1 MGKEAGRAVATM
13 PQVIISLN
21 ASSNIRRIRRFYA
34 DPQVGDRA
42 IAAIFSSLR
51 LLLTNPLAGR
61 PMKKRAE
68 LRERVIIFGN
78 QGFVALYKFDP
89 KADEITILAIRHQRE
104 AGYRQSIATTEQ

>member
-1 MGKEAGRAVATM
+1 M

-34 DPQVGDRA
+34 DRQVGDRA

-51 LLLTNPLAGR
+51 LLLSNPLAGR

-78 QGFVALYKFDP
+78 QGFVAFYKFDP
-89 KADEITILAIRHQRE
+89 DSDEITILAIRHQRE
-104 AGYRQSIATTEQ
+104 DGYRQNVVLVEQ

>member
-1 MGKEAGRAVATM
+1 M

-21 ASSNIRRIRRFYA
+21 ASSNIRRIRRFYV

-42 IAAIFSSLR
+42 IAAIFLSLR

-68 LRERVIIFGN
+68 LRERVIVFGN
-78 QGFVALYKFDP
+78 QGFVVLYKFDSN
-89 KADEITILAIRHQRE
+89 ADEIAILAIRHQRE
-104 AGYRQSIATTEQ
+104 AGYRQNVATPEQ